1 MTFGTLQ
8 VSYLDVGNTLVYALT
23 HSSCA
28 RWLQYKE
35 VLNISTVHQPRG
47 LQRHTL
53 PMLCLSKKRLSTV
66 SYQASSSSS
75 ICFLLDGRCISRL
88 STFYFQG
95 GILANFLSFSFPH
108 GCRRYM
114 LCFIFALVKISIS
127 FVSKV
132 FLTLSNSRRSKA
144 FHRRQNRFEIL
155 QHIKK
160 TQGGRVGVHQ
170 SAPPPLYHVGD
181 TSLRVRPNQICV
193 VSFLYS
199 YKDDLLENLGKIKP
213 MSKNAKSR
221 RPVDVRRSKTSL
233 LKFRNVDR
241 RPPLQ
246 RGSRCF
252 DTVFWR
258 PSQYFSIAL
267 KVICCMLEFK

>member
-1 MTFGTLQ
+1 
-8 VSYLDVGNTLVYALT
+8 
-23 HSSCA
+23 
-28 RWLQYKE
+28 
-35 VLNISTVHQPRG
+35 
-47 LQRHTL
+47 
-53 PMLCLSKKRLSTV
+53 MLCLSKKRLSTV

-160 TQGGRVGVHQ
+160 LKGGGWG
-170 SAPPPLYHVGD
+170 SIKAPPPPPSKTVGD

-233 LKFRNVDR
+233 LKLRNVDR